1 MIYLTDQGNVVCDHL
16 QPKRLL
22 DLMRHLCKG
31 QSRPDP
37 ARCAAVNRETADG
50 RKMQHY
56 SDLLAKAIES
66 IITIKEES
74 DIDSLFSV
82 GETTALYGDVKGLD
96 DFELITFLI
105 IR

>member
-1 MIYLTDQGNVVCDHL
+1 MLTQFLSSISIGE
-16 QPKRLL
+16 
-22 DLMRHLCKG
+22 
-31 QSRPDP
+31 S
-37 ARCAAVNRETADG
+37 AAIW
-50 RKMQHY
+50 
-56 SDLLAKAIES
+56 AIES

-82 GETTALYGDVKGLD
+82 GETTALYGDVKGLN